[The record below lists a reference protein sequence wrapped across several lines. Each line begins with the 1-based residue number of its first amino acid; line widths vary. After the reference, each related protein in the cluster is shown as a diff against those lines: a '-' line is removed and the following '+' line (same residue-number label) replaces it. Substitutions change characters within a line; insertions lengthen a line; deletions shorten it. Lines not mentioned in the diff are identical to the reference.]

1 MQDADVAFMRDM
13 AAYMRV
19 DDTANDGMHGP
30 IRHMVWWDWN
40 PNSGDTG
47 GLVNDGWTVVR
58 DSCDMLY
65 INAKCMCLT
74 SITAQPSI
82 GHIKLALAGRYLS

>member
-1 MQDADVAFMRDM
+1 MHLSRSTTANQQRRQSPSEEDACMQDADVAFMRDM

-58 DSCDMLY
+58 DSCDML
-65 INAKCMCLT
+65 
-74 SITAQPSI
+74 
-82 GHIKLALAGRYLS
+82 